1 MRPLLLTM
9 QAFGTYVEKT
19 EIDFRRLGTKGLF
32 LVAGDTGSGKTT
44 IFDGIMFA
52 LYGETSGGSG
62 KNHTGRNGEML
73 RSDFAEPK
81 QETYV
86 ELLFESGGHEYKI
99 WRSPSYD
106 REGYK
111 TAKPAD
117 VRWAEDGQD
126 TELRA
131 ADIDGKRTA
140 GIRGRVW
147 EVLGLTAEQFR
158 QVAMIA
164 QGDFKKLLLA
174 DTKTRGDIFKTIF
187 NTGIY
192 DFIQN
197 RIGQDCREAES
208 EFKELTVKINEGIK
222 GIELPDCSILQEYQ
236 LENMAKELEKGYL
249 ALKPVIDML
258 EQLNRQENERA
269 DRLSGEIKEK
279 DKAEAEMQSFQ
290 SAVLKSTQDVE
301 RCYRQYA
308 GHSAALLQKNS
319 EFAQA
324 EAEYKKW
331 DAVSVENLTLE
342 EAELEKQM
350 TILSKLETLEQEE
363 KVLAK
368 EREDAERCQRHALEK
383 VKQQKEQN
391 GKYEK
396 LIGQGDDTKA
406 DIEKYQIQE
415 ATIQKQKQRLQ
426 RLKQQAGELSEE
438 EHVCT
443 NCMDE
448 KNQRL
453 EKRDGAFLRY
463 QEADIIRN
471 SQICGE
477 LAQKL
482 ETGKPCPVCG
492 STNHPNKAC
501 YEGTTITAEDVK
513 RKQQEFDAAEKELR
527 EAEMQYEKYVAA
539 WQEKKRN
546 FADDVKE
553 ILIERNK
560 EMPTEASIS
569 ALDTI
574 LTAEIKDCETEKQAV
589 QRQLKE
595 CRNAHNRY
603 LETMQHWKEGK
614 EILKKA
620 EQEADQAAQRY
631 KETDGMY
638 LMKKTEVFHMKQN
651 VQGDAVAVKRKL
663 QDVKTEL
670 DSIRTEK
677 QASLRQYQN
686 LMKEI
691 AGLQTS
697 VEHDLQEQ
705 RHRYQEAE
713 ALLAEMQKKAG
724 MDDRI
729 YDGIYERISDRKL
742 ETFDDVF
749 DKSKT
754 DAEKQY
760 AGFCSYIDDVSQML
774 SDKKKRIAAERFE
787 LEEKKNAY
795 IKRITINQAAH
806 RKLKQ
811 NVKRFEEVYKKYS
824 RLEDLSKAV
833 LGNYKLETY
842 IQEVYFDKII
852 ESANRRLR
860 KIIHN
865 QFELRRGMKTAGN
878 RGLDLF
884 IYDFRTGTVRDVKTL
899 SGGEAFVASLSMA
912 LGLADIVSGY
922 SAGVQI
928 ETLFIDE
935 GFGSLDSDIL
945 EQALNVLA
953 ELSESDHLVGIISH
967 VEELK
972 RRIDR
977 QIVVSKDENGG
988 SHIKLEGC

>member
-1 MRPLLLTM
+1 M
-9 QAFGTYVEKT
+9 
-19 EIDFRRLGTKGLF
+19 
-32 LVAGDTGSGKTT
+32 
-44 IFDGIMFA
+44 
-52 LYGETSGGSG
+52 
-62 KNHTGRNGEML
+62 
-73 RSDFAEPK
+73 
-81 QETYV
+81 
-86 ELLFESGGHEYKI
+86 
-99 WRSPSYD
+99 
-106 REGYK
+106 
-111 TAKPAD
+111 
-117 VRWAEDGQD
+117 
-126 TELRA
+126 
-131 ADIDGKRTA
+131 
-140 GIRGRVW
+140 
-147 EVLGLTAEQFR
+147 
-158 QVAMIA
+158 
-164 QGDFKKLLLA
+164 
-174 DTKTRGDIFKTIF
+174 
-187 NTGIY
+187 
-192 DFIQN
+192 
-197 RIGQDCREAES
+197 
-208 EFKELTVKINEGIK
+208 
-222 GIELPDCSILQEYQ
+222 
-236 LENMAKELEKGYL
+236 
-249 ALKPVIDML
+249 
-258 EQLNRQENERA
+258 
-269 DRLSGEIKEK
+269 
-279 DKAEAEMQSFQ
+279 
-290 SAVLKSTQDVE
+290 
-301 RCYRQYA
+301 
-308 GHSAALLQKNS
+308 
-319 EFAQA
+319 
-324 EAEYKKW
+324 
-331 DAVSVENLTLE
+331 
-342 EAELEKQM
+342 
-350 TILSKLETLEQEE
+350 
-363 KVLAK
+363 
-368 EREDAERCQRHALEK
+368 
-383 VKQQKEQN
+383 
-391 GKYEK
+391 
-396 LIGQGDDTKA
+396 
-406 DIEKYQIQE
+406 
-415 ATIQKQKQRLQ
+415 
-426 RLKQQAGELSEE
+426 KQQAGELSEE

-603 LETMQHWKEGK
+603 LETMQRWKEGK

-638 LMKKTEVFHMKQN
+638 LMKKTEVFQMKQN

-663 QDVKTEL
+663 QDIKTEL

>member
-86 ELLFESGGHEYKI
+86 ELLFESGGHKYKI
-99 WRSPSYD
+99 WRSPSYE

-111 TAKPAD
+111 TAKLAD

-236 LENMAKELEKGYL
+236 LENMATELEKGYL

-258 EQLNRQENERA
+258 EKLNRQENERA
-269 DRLSGEIKEK
+269 DKLSGEIKEK

-301 RCYRQYA
+301 RSYRQYA
-308 GHSAALLQKNS
+308 GHSATLLQKNS

-368 EREDAERCQRHALEK
+368 KREDAERRQRHALEK

-415 ATIQKQKQRLQ
+415 ATIEKQKQRLL
-426 RLKQQAGELSEE
+426 RLKQQAGELSEDE
-438 EHVCT
+438 RVCT
-443 NCMDE
+443 NCMNE

-513 RKQQEFDAAEKELR
+513 RRQQEFDAAEKELR
-527 EAEMQYEKYVAA
+527 EAEVQYEKSVAA

-546 FADDVKE
+546 FADGVKE

-569 ALDTI
+569 AYDTI
-574 LTAEIKDCETEKQAV
+574 LTAEIKDCGTEKQAV
-589 QRQLKE
+589 QRQLEE

-603 LETMQHWKEGK
+603 LETMQRWKEGK

-631 KETDGMY
+631 KEADGMY
-638 LMKKTEVFHMKQN
+638 LMKKAEVSQMKQN
-651 VQGDAVAVKRKL
+651 VQGDAVAVKRNL

-705 RHRYQEAE
+705 KHRYQEAE

-729 YDGIYERISDRKL
+729 SE
-742 ETFDDVF
+742 
-749 DKSKT
+749 T

-760 AGFCSYIDDVSQML
+760 AGFCSYMDDVSQML

-811 NVKRFEEVYKKYS
+811 NVKRFEEVHKKYS

>member
-111 TAKPAD
+111 TAKPAA

-158 QVAMIA
+158 QAAMIA

-236 LENMAKELEKGYL
+236 LENMATELEKGYL

-269 DRLSGEIKEK
+269 DKLSGEIKEK

-501 YEGTTITAEDVK
+501 YEETTITAEDVK

-603 LETMQHWKEGK
+603 METMQHWKEGK

-638 LMKKTEVFHMKQN
+638 LMKKTEVCQMKQN

-705 RHRYQEAE
+705 KHRYQEAE

-729 YDGIYERISDRKL
+729 SDRKL

-749 DKSKT
+749 DKSET

-760 AGFCSYIDDVSQML
+760 AGFCSYMDDVSQML

>member
-19 EIDFRRLGTKGLF
+19 EIDFRKFGTKGLF

-99 WRSPSYD
+99 WRSPSYE

-111 TAKPAD
+111 TVKPAD

-187 NTGIY
+187 NTDIY

-222 GIELPDCSILQEYQ
+222 GIELPDSSILQEYQ
-236 LENMAKELEKGYL
+236 LEDMEAELEKGYL
-249 ALKPVIDML
+249 ALNPVIDML

-269 DRLSGEIKEK
+269 DKLSGKIKEK
-279 DKAEAEMQSFQ
+279 DKAESEMQSFQ

-301 RCYRQYA
+301 RSYRQYA

-331 DAVSVENLTLE
+331 DAVSVENLTLQ

-368 EREDAERCQRHALEK
+368 KREEAEQRQNLALEK

-415 ATIQKQKQRLQ
+415 ATIEKQKQRLQ
-426 RLKQQAGELSEE
+426 RLKQQAGELSEDE
-438 EHVCT
+438 RVCT
-443 NCMDE
+443 NCMNE

-453 EKRDGAFLRY
+453 EKRDRAFHRY
-463 QEADIIRN
+463 QEADSIRN

-513 RKQQEFDAAEKELR
+513 RRQQEFDAAEKELR
-527 EAEMQYEKYVAA
+527 EAEVQYEKYVAA

-546 FADDVKE
+546 FVDGIKE
-553 ILIERNK
+553 ILVERNK
-560 EMPTEASIS
+560 EMAEETFIS

-589 QRQLKE
+589 QRQLEE

-603 LETMQHWKEGK
+603 LQTMQCWKEGK

-620 EQEADQAAQRY
+620 EQEADQAAQCY
-631 KETDGMY
+631 KEADGMY
-638 LMKKTEVFHMKQN
+638 LMKKMEVSQMKQN

-705 RHRYQEAE
+705 KHRYQEAE
-713 ALLAEMQKKAG
+713 ALLAEMQKEAEI
-724 MDDRI
+724 DNRVS
-729 YDGIYERISDRKL
+729 DGIYERISDRKS
-742 ETFDDVF
+742 ETFDAVF
-749 DKSKT
+749 DKSET
-754 DAEKQY
+754 DAEEQY
-760 AGFCSYIDDVSQML
+760 AGFCAYMDDVSQML